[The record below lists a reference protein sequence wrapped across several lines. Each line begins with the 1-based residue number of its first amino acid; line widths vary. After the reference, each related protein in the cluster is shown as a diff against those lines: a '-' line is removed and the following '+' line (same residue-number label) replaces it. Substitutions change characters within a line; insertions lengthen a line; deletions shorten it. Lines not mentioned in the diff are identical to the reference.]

1 MIRAQ
6 TKRIVRAVYAF
17 RCGYCGV
24 SEAQCGAELTYDH
37 FRPQSHG
44 GTDDVANLVYA
55 CHACNEFKGEYWS
68 EDEGT
73 RLLHPLTDDLKL
85 HVVGEIT
92 GMLRPL
98 TALGQVFIDQ
108 LQLNRSALV
117 ENRQER
123 QRLSRI
129 ENRLAEMTVTLRGIL
144 SEIETKQTHKHSEE
158 Q

>member
-37 FRPQSHG
+37 FRPQSQG
-44 GTDDVANLVYA
+44 GTDDVGNLVYA

-68 EDEGT
+68 EAEET
-73 RLLHPLTDDLKL
+73 RLLHPLTDDLKQ
-85 HVVGEIT
+85 HIVEERT

-98 TALGQVFIDQ
+98 TALGQVFADQ
-108 LQLNRSALV
+108 LQLNRPALV
-117 ENRQER
+117 ANRLER
-123 QRLSRI
+123 QRLSQI
-129 ENRLAEMTVTLRGIL
+129 ESHLAKMTVTLRGIL
-144 SEIETKQTHKHSEE
+144 SEIQTKQTKPSPE
-158 Q
+158 